1 MHKIVLNATKRR
13 RNEGMTK
20 VTCVMFQKPEEKM
33 STAFG
38 TPAWS
43 SNSFCSSSTSSS
55 PSSSRSSSTT
65 SSPSTS
71 PPENDSNKFNWM
83 EAITNL
89 QSQITAEAKV
99 KRKYAIYTIPEETK
113 DELTRYKMK

>member
-1 MHKIVLNATKRR
+1 
-13 RNEGMTK
+13 
-20 VTCVMFQKPEEKM
+20 M

-43 SNSFCSSSTSSS
+43 TNVTYSTSS
-55 PSSSRSSSTT
+55 PCSSTD

-71 PPENDSNKFNWM
+71 PGGGSDSNKFNWM
-83 EAITNL
+83 DAIAQL
-89 QSQITAEAKV
+89 QSNITAEAKV

-113 DELTRYKMK
+113 DELIRYKMK